1 MRRNRVWFGIALALC
16 AAVAGAWAQEKK
28 TALQIEGEVRQ
39 TGFRYYY
46 GMLFGDIEEYLRVTR
61 MPLYVVRDG
70 VGIHRSE
77 KDTRAL
83 LSRLAAQIKTK
94 ELPAEER
101 KQIIGRMITTFD
113 EARIEYIGANTAT
126 LTFLIRPAAKEG
138 EGDLICS
145 LLLYRKNDR
154 WQVISEVTDSAPVPP
169 GYLVTEPAPIPDR
182 DKPSPR

>member
-1 MRRNRVWFGIALALC
+1 VALAVC
-16 AAVAGAWAQEKK
+16 AVVAGAWAQVKK

-46 GMLFGDIEEYLRVTR
+46 GMLFGDVEEYLKVTR

-70 VGIHRSE
+70 AGANRSE

-83 LSRLAAQIKTK
+83 LSRLAAQIKAK
-94 ELPAEER
+94 DLPGEER
-101 KQIIGRMITTFD
+101 NQIIGRMIATFE

-126 LTFLIRPAAKEG
+126 LTFLIRAAAKEG

-169 GYLVTEPAPIPDR
+169 GYLVTGPPPIPDR
-182 DKPSPR
+182 DKPNPPR